1 MTINPADSEIFGALF
16 GTEEMR
22 RVFSDRERLQS
33 MLDVEAALARAQAR
47 LGIIPAVAAQAITE
61 AASVDRI
68 KLDELGT
75 GTQMIG
81 QPVAAL
87 VKALGQ
93 AAGSEA
99 ARYVHWGATT
109 QDIVDTALVLQLRK
123 GLDLVETAVR
133 ELSAALS
140 EKAKIHR
147 ADLMAGRTYLQHG
160 LPITFGYKCAVW
172 LAPFLTHLD
181 RLRELKPRVLVVQLA
196 GAVGTLASLKAE
208 GRAVTV
214 GLAKDLGLA
223 EPEAPW
229 HVNRDGLAE
238 VACFLGLV
246 SGSAAK
252 IATDVILLAQTEV
265 AEVSE
270 PHQAGRGGSST
281 MPQKRNPIASAH
293 ILACARGVHALVP
306 IMLGALAQD
315 HERAT
320 GPWQSEALALP
331 QIFVLTSGALAHA
344 ISLAKGLVVDP
355 ERMRRN
361 LDATGGLIMSEAVM
375 IALAEKIG
383 RSAAHD
389 LVEHACDKAIQSRRP
404 LADVLLEE
412 PALAAHFDRPAL
424 LRLLQPEQYLGEALE
439 IVDRVLARAR
449 TITVRAPGLSSRPH
463 P

>member
-293 ILACARGVHALVP
+293 IL
-306 IMLGALAQD
+306 LAQD